1 MLPLLSRARSAG
13 VTVYLSTP
21 SMGDLS
27 ALGEDFQQ
35 AVIENINRFVI
46 FRQNS
51 PKSAEMVADIVGT
64 RQTVIQTERTRGRL
78 GTDEASNT
86 LAREYIINPDEIKSL
101 PAQMAFY
108 IAKDENKVYKFVND
122 WVKKKEEKN
131 NFGDYG
137 TSKKALLGV

>member
-1 MLPLLSRARSAG
+1 MLALLSRARSAG
-13 VTVYLSTP
+13 VTVYLSTQ

-64 RQTVIQTERTRGRL
+64 RQTVTQTERTTGGL

-86 LAREYIINPDEIKSL
+86 LAREYLINPDEIKVL
-101 PAQMAFY
+101 PAQTAFY
-108 IAKDENKVYKFVND
+108 VAKDENKVYKFVND
-122 WVKKKEEKN
+122 WFRETNIPKKNSLFQKEIE
-131 NFGDYG
+131 
-137 TSKKALLGV
+137 

>member
-1 MLPLLSRARSAG
+1 MLALLSRARSAG
-13 VTVYLSTP
+13 VTVYLSTQ

-64 RQTVIQTERTRGRL
+64 RQTVTQTERTTGGL

-86 LAREYIINPDEIKSL
+86 LAREYLINPDEIKVLPKMKIRSISL
-101 PAQMAFY
+101 
-108 IAKDENKVYKFVND
+108 
-122 WVKKKEEKN
+122 
-131 NFGDYG
+131 
-137 TSKKALLGV
+137 